1 MGDVHNRGTKD
12 RPNWYCRY
20 FDIDGKRK
28 HRPTH
33 QTTKA
38 AALRYVAEIEARVA
52 RGQIGIPEISIEE
65 QRQAAVT
72 VGELAD
78 RFLAEYNPPKLRNH
92 SRYIT
97 EATHAFNGRLRSY
110 SIAGMPAAEVRKLDV
125 VKYRDALRTKG
136 YRPSTINQ
144 TLCRVSLLFNWAL
157 EQEIIDC
164 KNPFDRV
171 ERMPARPSEECYTR
185 ADVERLLM
193 PEHRHP
199 LVAVAL
205 YCGLRRGEIAGLTW
219 ECVRFDLGR
228 LVVKRSFRGLP
239 KNGKP
244 RTIPLHTEL
253 VPILREW
260 QARCPENREGLVFPV
275 LVGKQCRMHTRSTMA
290 RMIRALAKRVG
301 CREDFE
307 RPIHAMRRTFAT
319 LFNESGGSRDA
330 LEQILGHT
338 TSGNKITALYVL
350 PSIEHLAR
358 EMAKLTLQPSTPAQV
373 LRLDAYR

>member
-20 FDIDGKRK
+20 IDIDGKRK

-38 AALRYVAEIEARVA
+38 AAMRYVAEIEARVA
-52 RGQIGIPEISIEE
+52 RGVIGIPEVSIEE
-65 QRQAAVT
+65 QRRDAMT

-78 RFLAEYNPPKLRNH
+78 RFLAEYNRPKLRDRDH
-92 SRYIT
+92 YIAD
-97 EATHAFNGRLRSY
+97 ATHALNGRLRPFA
-110 SIAGMPAAEVRKLDV
+110 IAAMPAAEVRKLDV
-125 VKYRDALRTKG
+125 IKYRDAMRAKG

-144 TLCRVSLLFNWAL
+144 TLGRVSLLFNWAI
-157 EQEIIDC
+157 EHEIIDC

-185 ADVERLLM
+185 ADVERLLA
-193 PEHRHP
+193 PEHLHP

-205 YCGLRRGEIAGLTW
+205 YCGLRRGELAGLTW

-228 LVVKRSFRGLP
+228 LDVKRSFKSLP

-244 RTIPLHTEL
+244 RTIPLHAEL

-260 QARCPENREGLVFPV
+260 QTRCPESRERLVFPMR
-275 LVGKQCRMHTRSTMA
+275 VGKQCRMYTRSTMGT
-290 RMIRALAKRVG
+290 MIRAIVKRAG
-301 CREDFE
+301 CRDDFE
-307 RPIHAMRRTFAT
+307 RPLHAMRRTFAT

-330 LEQILGHT
+330 LEQILGHSA
-338 TSGNKITALYVL
+338 SGNKITALYVL

-358 EMAKLTLQPSTPAQV
+358 ELAKMTLQPAALAQV
-373 LRLDAYR
+373 LRLEAYR